1 MKKNTF
7 FIRKLEQLLETGIFW
22 VSRDGILETE
32 HKLEFNPLACSREL
46 REILIQGATGQEFPF
61 LYRDSYDVYYGCICV
76 EDKDYILLG
85 PMSQETLEGV
95 QMHQYYRHY
104 GIEQENEKALRKFPL
119 QRILNAME
127 LAAWEFLGTE
137 YSDEVIIHGNN
148 IVKIQD
154 SDKEGNFQ
162 LRSNLEDEERYHHTY
177 NEERRLLDYI
187 REGNVDAALAC
198 TKNMDRELGRLSE
211 KELNHWKNVSVA
223 AVTLC
228 TRAAIEG
235 GVAPSV
241 AYRFSD
247 FYIQKCDSCTDIVQI
262 LEWRNRAVEEIA
274 RRVKE
279 MQERRSRFNY
289 VEKCKDYVENHYRA
303 KIYQKDMAQE
313 LGISS
318 SYLSRLFHRETGMRL
333 QDYIVQVRVEHAANL
348 LLYSN
353 ESIARIAEY
362 VNFPSQSYMGK
373 VFKEYR
379 NMSPREYRE
388 RGKPTGF

>member
-1 MKKNTF
+1 MKKSTF
-7 FIRKLEQLLETGIFW
+7 FIRKLEQLLETGIFD
-22 VSRDGILETE
+22 VSREGILTAE
-32 HKLEFNPLACSREL
+32 HKPESNPLACSREL
-46 REILIQGATGQEFPF
+46 REILIQGAEGQEIPF
-61 LYRDSYDVYYGCICV
+61 LYRDSYDVYFGCIRV
-76 EDKDYILLG
+76 AGRGYIMLG

-104 GIEQENEKALRKFPL
+104 GIRQENEKALRKFPL
-119 QRILNAME
+119 QRILNAVE
-127 LAAWEFLGTE
+127 LTAWEFLGIE
-137 YSDEVIIHGNN
+137 YSGEDILHGNH
-148 IVKIQD
+148 IVKVQD
-154 SDKEGNFQ
+154 RNEINDFSIN
-162 LRSNLEDEERYHHTY
+162 LNLEDEERYHHTY
-177 NEERRLLDYI
+177 YEERRLLDYI
-187 REGNVDAALAC
+187 REGNVEAAIAS

-211 KELNHWKNVSVA
+211 KELNHWKNASVA
-223 AVTLC
+223 AITLC

-247 FYIQKCDSCTDIVQI
+247 FYIQKCDSCTDMVRI

-279 MQERRSRFNY
+279 TQERRSRFNY
-289 VEKCKDYVENHYRA
+289 VEKCKDYVENHYRT
-303 KIYQKDMAQE
+303 KIYQEDIAQV

-373 VFKEYR
+373 VFKQYR